1 MVIFRALFVSIAKKN
16 MTVVMALLDEYQ
28 QRGCLNRV
36 IKSMTE
42 VEVGEILQFLSKI
55 VHDIRYSEV
64 GT

>member
-1 MVIFRALFVSIAKKN
+1 

-36 IKSMTE
+36 IKSLTE

-64 GT
+64 AT

>member
-28 QRGCLNRV
+28 QRGCLSRV

-64 GT
+64 AT